1 MSDNNCSSRSLTC
14 MKNSFL
20 NVWRNITIEPVFL
33 LFMLNYGVF
42 GMVASTLYIDKVCR
56 VNLNFTSEICDH
68 IHYHEDEQ
76 IQVQEYAST
85 LKMYNSIL
93 QAVPGTIY
101 LMVAGSLSDTYG
113 RKPFIA
119 LALLGYVFNNTVFL
133 INSIYFNELKAE
145 YLLFECLQ
153 GKESDR

>member
-1 MSDNNCSSRSLTC
+1 MSDNNCLSTSLTS

-93 QAVPGTIY
+93 QAVPGTLY

-153 GKESDR
+153 GKESD

>member
-1 MSDNNCSSRSLTC
+1 
-14 MKNSFL
+14 MKMN
-20 NVWRNITIEPVFL
+20 
-33 LFMLNYGVF
+33 
-42 GMVASTLYIDKVCR
+42 K
-56 VNLNFTSEICDH
+56 
-68 IHYHEDEQ
+68 
-76 IQVQEYAST
+76 VQEYAST

-93 QAVPGTIY
+93 QAVPGTLY

-133 INSIYFNELKAE
+133 INAIYFNELKAE

-153 GKESDR
+153 GKESYG